1 MEDFSKT
8 LAFEVKKEIADRYFG
23 FRKIIEEDSDEY
35 QKEIIASTLLLEKR
49 IGFDLLRIYAL
60 LQESHLITRFYKLT
74 KLGDVLFFDSYV
86 SQSPTIRK
94 RLFEDQHVHGLFR
107 KGRFH
112 NMFFDVYETLRDHI
126 DSYRKRIASLIEE
139 HEIIEEEIKLFYQKN
154 DISGIML
161 FLRQLDSGDSGT
173 SGSMSG
179 GIDSKGAISMEE
191 KMRLHPPQSV
201 EKFLPI
207 LPPLPD
213 PAAIKS
219 ELKKLVNEAYAGQPD
234 FDLKH
239 L

>member
-23 FRKIIEEDSDEY
+23 FRKIIEEDSNNY
-35 QKEIIASTLLLEKR
+35 QQEIIASTLLLEKR

-60 LQESHLITRFYKLT
+60 LQKDHLITRFFELT
-74 KLGDVLFFDSYV
+74 KLGDVLFFDSYI

-94 RLFEDQHVHGLFR
+94 RLFADQRIRGFFR
-107 KGRFH
+107 KSRFR
-112 NMFFDVYETLRDHI
+112 NMFFDVYTTLGEHV
-126 DSYRKRIASLIEE
+126 DSYRKKFAALIEE

-161 FLRQLDSGDSGT
+161 FLRNLDGGGSGT

-179 GIDSKGAISMEE
+179 TIDTEGAIAIEE
-191 KMRLHPPQSV
+191 KMRIQPPQSV
-201 EKFLPI
+201 EKFLPT
-207 LPPLPD
+207 LPPIPD
-213 PAAIKS
+213 FRSIKS
-219 ELKKLVNEAYAGQPD
+219 ELNKLINEAYAAQPAL
-234 FDLKH
+234 DLKK